1 MEILELSEYPEHIPA
16 VAQWLYQEWGRIKP
30 DVSLIRAEEALKVL
44 PDKYGL
50 PTSFIAVRHDSV
62 VGGARLVKHM
72 DTRLDLTPW
81 LASVFVPAPL
91 RGQGIGTK
99 LSTKVIDE
107 ANALGFPTVFLFT
120 PDRQSFYA
128 KQGWTILDHIIY
140 RNQEVTLM
148 QWDLGESGAD
158 ADAGSHVDKLFR

>member
-1 MEILELSEYPEHIPA
+1 MG
-16 VAQWLYQEWGRIKP
+16 QNQP

-50 PTSFIAVRHDSV
+50 PTSFIAVLHDSV
-62 VGGARLVKHM
+62 VGVARLVKHDM

-81 LASVFVPAPL
+81 LASVFIPAPL

-128 KQGWTILDHIIY
+128 RQGWKVLDHTIY
-140 RNQEVTLM
+140 RNQEITIM
-148 QWDLGESGAD
+148 QRILS
-158 ADAGSHVDKLFR
+158 